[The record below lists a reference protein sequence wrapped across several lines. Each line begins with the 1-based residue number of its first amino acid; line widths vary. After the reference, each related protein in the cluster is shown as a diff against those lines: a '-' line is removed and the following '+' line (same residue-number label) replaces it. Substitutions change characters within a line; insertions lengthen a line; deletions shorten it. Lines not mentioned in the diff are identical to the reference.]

1 MEFKENQ
8 LLNLAFVMITVYPP
22 AYWVYVMLVY
32 VLLSSLIKQDEITEY
47 AQIDTEY
54 VLMNACSVRIPL
66 KPNIHPQAKYNVHPS
81 LILRWTKFSSLKLAE
96 IRGRD
101 WPTDYF
107 WKLTLIVLL
116 YFLTTTKGSFWSLT
130 TSLLFCFF
138 F

>member
-54 VLMNACSVRIPL
+54 VLMNAYSVRIPL
-66 KPNIHPQAKYNVHPS
+66 KPNVHPS

-138 F
+138 FFSSRK